1 MKKIA
6 IIGLGQWGKNLLR
19 EFSKISCVT
28 KCHTTGN
35 QKNIIWLHK
44 NYPKVVHTTNIK
56 DILTDKNIDAVAIST
71 PINSHFKIAK
81 ISLEAGKHVFVEKPM
96 TNTAIEGKRLINI
109 AKTKNLN
116 LYVGHIFLHNEVFKK
131 IKKIDKQEFITY
143 AHFAWKKLGTFD
155 EDIFKNLLS
164 HDISLILELFG
175 HPKRIRLT
183 NSRGFVTRSDRI
195 GLELNFTRN
204 RKCDINIDRISPH
217 KEKSVTFMTR
227 KNLFVWDDDKLFR
240 FNKQSQSF
248 KIIYQSKNTPLYL
261 ECKDFIANISNK
273 KTSYDSSALGLNV
286 IRIISKLSK

>member
-1 MKKIA
+1 M
-6 IIGLGQWGKNLLR
+6 
-19 EFSKISCVT
+19 E
-28 KCHTTGN
+28 
-35 QKNIIWLHK
+35 
-44 NYPKVVHTTNIK
+44 
-56 DILTDKNIDAVAIST
+56 
-71 PINSHFKIAK
+71 
-81 ISLEAGKHVFVEKPM
+81 
-96 TNTAIEGKRLINI
+96 
-109 AKTKNLN
+109 
-116 LYVGHIFLHNEVFKK
+116 
-131 IKKIDKQEFITY
+131 
-143 AHFAWKKLGTFD
+143 KLGTFD